1 VNFKQKRYF
10 SFLILTISIC
20 YSLFGNYPNNYGDPL
35 NYLSIANSIGDAN
48 LMRFPGYP
56 LFIKVFSL
64 NLYFLFLPPIFQV
77 CIFIFSITLL
87 ENEVSKSFKKSYLI
101 YLLMAFPDITYLHI
115 LMFPDSLIL
124 SMLCLYVYFLI
135 KNNFLFLF
143 LISIILLSLKS
154 YLIFIII
161 FTLIIF
167 LEKKITL
174 ISDYKIKYFYSIIFP
189 FFFYIF
195 LPNHLVQPF
204 FSKIN
209 TEVLKINIQEKCDME
224 NINVTEEDIFLNKK
238 DIQFGAILLKK
249 FSQKCHKNL
258 EKKISRIII
267 NQIVTSHYD
276 EIIINTISNFFSSFS
291 GIGNNDHITS
301 MIKADLLNKIR
312 LIKEDQFKFLNI
324 NDFTNIKYKT
334 ISPYIINSNTLIDK
348 FNLFHIMIL
357 NNLQILAS
365 FLIML
370 LSTFFFFKN
379 KKVELS
385 NNLMAININFSLM
398 HCFFGINIPDRY
410 LFYVLI
416 FNLIIISTFAS
427 FKKKKLKVKF
437 N

>member
-1 VNFKQKRYF
+1 
-10 SFLILTISIC
+10 
-20 YSLFGNYPNNYGDPL
+20 
-35 NYLSIANSIGDAN
+35 
-48 LMRFPGYP
+48 
-56 LFIKVFSL
+56 
-64 NLYFLFLPPIFQV
+64 
-77 CIFIFSITLL
+77 
-87 ENEVSKSFKKSYLI
+87 
-101 YLLMAFPDITYLHI
+101 
-115 LMFPDSLIL
+115 
-124 SMLCLYVYFLI
+124 
-135 KNNFLFLF
+135 
-143 LISIILLSLKS
+143 
-154 YLIFIII
+154 
-161 FTLIIF
+161 
-167 LEKKITL
+167 
-174 ISDYKIKYFYSIIFP
+174 
-189 FFFYIF
+189 
-195 LPNHLVQPF
+195 
-204 FSKIN
+204 
-209 TEVLKINIQEKCDME
+209 
-224 NINVTEEDIFLNKK
+224 
-238 DIQFGAILLKK
+238 
-249 FSQKCHKNL
+249 
-258 EKKISRIII
+258 
-267 NQIVTSHYD
+267 
-276 EIIINTISNFFSSFS
+276 
-291 GIGNNDHITS
+291 

>member
-1 VNFKQKRYF
+1 MNFIQKRYF

-56 LFIKVFSL
+56 LFIKVFSF
-64 NLYFLFLPPIFQV
+64 NLYFLFLPTIFQI
-77 CIFIFSITLL
+77 CIFISSIILL

-174 ISDYKIKYFYSIIFP
+174 ISEYKIKYFYSIIFP
-189 FFFYIF
+189 LCFYIF

-224 NINVTEEDIFLNKK
+224 NINITEQDIFLNKK
-238 DIQFGAILLKK
+238 DIQFGAIILKK
-249 FSQKCHKNL
+249 VPQKCHKNL
-258 EKKISRIII
+258 EKKTSRIII

-276 EIIINTISNFFSSFS
+276 EILINTISNFFASFS

-301 MIKADLLNKIR
+301 MIKTDYLNKIK
-312 LIKEDQFKFLNI
+312 LIKEDKFKFLNI
-324 NDFTNIKYKT
+324 NDFTNIKNKT

-348 FNLFHIMIL
+348 FNLFHIIIL
-357 NNLQILAS
+357 NNLQILTS

-370 LSTFFFFKN
+370 FSTFFFFKN
-379 KKVELS
+379 KKIELA
-385 NNLMAININFSLM
+385 NNLMALNINFSLM

-416 FNLIIISTFAS
+416 FNLIIIFTLSS
-427 FKKKKLKVKF
+427 YKKIKVKF
-437 N
+437 I